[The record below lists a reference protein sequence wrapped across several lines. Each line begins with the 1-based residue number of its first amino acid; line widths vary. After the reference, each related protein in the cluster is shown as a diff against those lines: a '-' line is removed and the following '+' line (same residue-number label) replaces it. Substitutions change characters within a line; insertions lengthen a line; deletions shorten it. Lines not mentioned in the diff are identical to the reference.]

1 VAQIGQ
7 DAQAVPAVNQPAG
20 HLSEKHL
27 AGELHPD
34 TAGATIIAKDIFTV
48 LSAVHQSVQESSP

>member
-1 VAQIGQ
+1 MGLSPSVA
-7 DAQAVPAVNQPAG
+7 P
-20 HLSEKHL
+20 
-27 AGELHPD
+27 GELHPD